1 MKSNFFIT
9 IAMVSGILIPFSSS
23 AQLKTVSS
31 TTSLQPINFTTLKY
45 TDLISGTYKSL
56 SPRQKFASLS
66 RMVNRYGT
74 VNPVP
79 VTQKS
84 GTAPNGVRYFINKGS
99 APVLPAAST
108 GTTQS
113 QSLSNDLV
121 VCQTTPLQIVRNF
134 AGPLFIG
141 VATNPNQSVIYPG
154 AMFKDDDIVRG
165 IFTPMTLPRKTGSI
179 TIDVLN
185 TNGSISENVSN
196 FNDRTI
202 VNNAINAL
210 RTETSNSFANTYID
224 YSEFF
229 FQSSSQFNLSME
241 GSMDLNLAPII
252 ELPVLVAANNTGNF
266 SVENS
271 LNAAVAALFQVYYTI
286 SIGGEGPA
294 STINGTIPSNAL
306 CVTDVQYGRI
316 AYITVGSYSSRT
328 EASLVLNELVSVG
341 LDESLTLAEVSSK
354 LSASAK
360 AALSSGFVKIKI
372 TGGSAAT
379 AVTVSNLETFRN
391 YVTQIDPSVGG
402 SQSVPIYYTLRYAA
416 DNSPAQIGA
425 FASFTDEQCFRA
437 DQLKVTVSSIK
448 PTNVVD
454 FGGEELFGTVS
465 MEIIG
470 KVASGS
476 TSFWSI
482 ASSSPK
488 QASTNEN
495 VLSNTAVVTFN
506 LNEATT
512 SATSV
517 KFTINIKDKI
527 MGAPDPEFLGA
538 NATDKERGYAQYSP
552 TSFTVTLD
560 DVKKATNGVLNKV
573 FVVEENGAKVSVN
586 VQLQLINQ

>member
-1 MKSNFFIT
+1 MKSKFFLA

-99 APVLPAAST
+99 APVLPATST

-165 IFTPMTLPRKTGSI
+165 IFTPMTLPRKMGSI

-185 TNGSISENVSN
+185 TNGSISETVSN

-391 YVTQIDPSVGG
+391 YVTQIDPSVAG

-437 DQLKVTVSSIK
+437 DQLKVTLSSVK
-448 PTNVVD
+448 ATNVVD
-454 FGGEELFGTVS
+454 FGGEELYGTISVGT
-465 MEIIG
+465 IG
-470 KVASGS
+470 KIASGS
-476 TSFWSI
+476 TSFWSVS
-482 ASSSPK
+482 SSSPK

-495 VLSNTAVVTFN
+495 LVSNTAVVTFN

-517 KFTINIKDKI
+517 TFTVNIKDKI

-573 FVVEENGAKVSVN
+573 FVVEENGAKVAVN

>member
-1 MKSNFFIT
+1 MKSKFFLA

-99 APVLPAAST
+99 APVLPATST

-185 TNGSISENVSN
+185 TNGSISETVSN

-210 RTETSNSFANTYID
+210 RTETGNSFANTYID

-391 YVTQIDPSVGG
+391 YVTQIDPSVAG

-437 DQLKVTVSSIK
+437 DQLKVTLSSVK
-448 PTNVVD
+448 ATNVVD
-454 FGGEELFGTVS
+454 FGGEELYGTISVGT
-465 MEIIG
+465 IG
-470 KVASGS
+470 KIASGS
-476 TSFWSI
+476 TSFWSVS
-482 ASSSPK
+482 SSSPK

-495 VLSNTAVVTFN
+495 LVSNTAVVTFN

-517 KFTINIKDKI
+517 TFTVNIKDKI

-573 FVVEENGAKVSVN
+573 FVVEENGAKVAVN

>member
-1 MKSNFFIT
+1 
-9 IAMVSGILIPFSSS
+9 MVVGVLIPCLSS

-31 TTSLQPINFTTLKY
+31 TTLLQPINFTTLKY
-45 TDLISGTYKSL
+45 TDLISGTYKTL
-56 SPRQKFASLS
+56 SPRQKFVSLS
-66 RMVNRYGT
+66 KMVNRYGT
-74 VNPVP
+74 VNAVP
-79 VTQKS
+79 VTQKT
-84 GTAPNGVRYFINKGS
+84 GMAPNGVKYFINKGS
-99 APVLPAAST
+99 APVLPGATT
-108 GTTQS
+108 GTPTTLS
-113 QSLSNDLV
+113 ISNDLV
-121 VCQTTPLQIVRNF
+121 VCQTTPQQIVRNF

-141 VATNPNQSVIYPG
+141 VATSPNQSVIYPG
-154 AMFKDDDIVRG
+154 AMFKDDDIVKG
-165 IFTPMTLPRKTGSI
+165 VFTPLALPRKTGSI

-185 TNGSISENVSN
+185 TNGSVSESVAN
-196 FNDRTI
+196 FNDRTV
-202 VNNAINAL
+202 VNNAINTL
-210 RTETSNSFANTYID
+210 RTRTGNSNANTYID
-224 YSEFF
+224 YNEFF

-252 ELPVLVAANNTGNF
+252 ELPVLVAANNTGTF

-286 SIGGEGPA
+286 SMGGEGPA

-360 AALSSGFVKIKI
+360 FALSSGFVKIKI
-372 TGGSAAT
+372 TGGSVAT

-391 YVTQIDPSVGG
+391 YVNQIDPTVAGV
-402 SQSVPIYYTLRYAA
+402 QAVPIYYTLRYAS
-416 DNSPAQIGA
+416 DNSPAQLGA

-437 DQLKVTVSSIK
+437 DQLKVTLSSIK
-448 PTNVVD
+448 ATNVVD
-454 FGGEELFGTVS
+454 FGGEELYGTVS
-465 MEIIG
+465 VGPIG
-470 KVASGS
+470 KIASGS
-476 TSFWSI
+476 TSFWTVS
-482 ASSSPK
+482 SSSPK

-495 VLSNTAVVTFN
+495 LVSNIAVVTFN

-517 KFTINIKDKI
+517 TFTVNIKDKI

-538 NATDKERGYAQYSP
+538 NSTDRDRGYAQYSP

-560 DVKKATNGVLNKV
+560 DVKKATNGILNKV
-573 FVVEENGAKVSVN
+573 FVVEENGAKVAVN